1 MAVDDVSFSV
11 AEGEI
16 FGILGPNGAGKST
29 TVECVIG
36 LRTPDAGVIQVMG
49 LNPLVDRE
57 ELHAI
62 VGVQLQAS
70 VLPARLKVGEILELF
85 RSFYQRP
92 ADLGEI
98 VDSLDLAEKRN
109 EYYRSLSGGL
119 KQRLSVALA
128 LIGNPRVAVLDEMT
142 TGLDPQARRDT
153 WALIEGVRDRGV
165 TIILVTHYMDEAE
178 RLCDRVALVDRGRV
192 VAIDTPEGLADRAGV
207 AKRVRF
213 VPSAPFDDGLL
224 TGLPGVRNVEHDG
237 EHVIVTGSGELANAV
252 ILALAAAGVTADRP
266 APRLGQPGGRVR
278 ADDRPPHTRGR
289 DREGSPMST
298 HALPLLARTPRSAF
312 GKLLNTE
319 AKYAWRAPLG
329 LLLGVA
335 VPVLVLVILGLIP
348 GANKSLKSLDGL
360 TLFSVYFPVLIVFA
374 LAVLAL
380 LSLPTHLASYREQG
394 ILRRLSTTPVPRSWM
409 LAAQVIV
416 NLALAVVALAIL
428 AVAGM
433 VAFGLGAP
441 RQPGGF
447 TLALV
452 LSVAAMFAIG
462 LWIAATARTQNTAA
476 AVGQLL
482 FIPLLLFSGF
492 YLPRASMPPVLRN
505 IGDWTPTGAAAH
517 ALQDAMFGSFPSAQS
532 LLVLTA
538 WAVAF
543 GILAVRF
550 FRWE

>member
-1 MAVDDVSFSV
+1 
-11 AEGEI
+11 
-16 FGILGPNGAGKST
+16 
-29 TVECVIG
+29 
-36 LRTPDAGVIQVMG
+36 
-49 LNPLVDRE
+49 
-57 ELHAI
+57 
-62 VGVQLQAS
+62 
-70 VLPARLKVGEILELF
+70 
-85 RSFYQRP
+85 
-92 ADLGEI
+92 
-98 VDSLDLAEKRN
+98 
-109 EYYRSLSGGL
+109 
-119 KQRLSVALA
+119 
-128 LIGNPRVAVLDEMT
+128 
-142 TGLDPQARRDT
+142 
-153 WALIEGVRDRGV
+153 
-165 TIILVTHYMDEAE
+165 
-178 RLCDRVALVDRGRV
+178 
-192 VAIDTPEGLADRAGV
+192 
-207 AKRVRF
+207 
-213 VPSAPFDDGLL
+213 
-224 TGLPGVRNVEHDG
+224 
-237 EHVIVTGSGELANAV
+237 
-252 ILALAAAGVTADRP
+252 
-266 APRLGQPGGRVR
+266 
-278 ADDRPPHTRGR
+278 
-289 DREGSPMST
+289 MST
-298 HALPLLARTPRSAF
+298 HALPLPARTPRSAF

-409 LAAQVIV
+409 LAAQVII

-433 VAFGLGAP
+433 AAFGLGAP

-462 LWIAATARTQNTAA
+462 LWIAAIARSQNTAQ

-482 FIPLLLFSGF
+482 FLPLLFFSGF

>member
-1 MAVDDVSFSV
+1 
-11 AEGEI
+11 
-16 FGILGPNGAGKST
+16 
-29 TVECVIG
+29 
-36 LRTPDAGVIQVMG
+36 
-49 LNPLVDRE
+49 
-57 ELHAI
+57 
-62 VGVQLQAS
+62 
-70 VLPARLKVGEILELF
+70 
-85 RSFYQRP
+85 
-92 ADLGEI
+92 
-98 VDSLDLAEKRN
+98 
-109 EYYRSLSGGL
+109 
-119 KQRLSVALA
+119 
-128 LIGNPRVAVLDEMT
+128 
-142 TGLDPQARRDT
+142 
-153 WALIEGVRDRGV
+153 
-165 TIILVTHYMDEAE
+165 
-178 RLCDRVALVDRGRV
+178 
-192 VAIDTPEGLADRAGV
+192 
-207 AKRVRF
+207 
-213 VPSAPFDDGLL
+213 
-224 TGLPGVRNVEHDG
+224 
-237 EHVIVTGSGELANAV
+237 
-252 ILALAAAGVTADRP
+252 
-266 APRLGQPGGRVR
+266 
-278 ADDRPPHTRGR
+278 
-289 DREGSPMST
+289 MST
-298 HALPLLARTPRSAF
+298 HALPLPARTPRSAF

-409 LAAQVIV
+409 LAAQVII
-416 NLALAVVALAIL
+416 NLALAVVAFAIL

-482 FIPLLLFSGF
+482 LIPLLLFSGF
-492 YLPRASMPPVLRN
+492 YLPRASMPPVLRD